1 MALFVSREIKKMKI
15 YIVGTVASGKSTL
28 AKGLSK
34 QLQCPYF
41 SLDDIVHKSKKDGY
55 GNEKRSVAER
65 DEIFQEILKRENY
78 IIEDVGRDCFSN
90 AYEQVDQI
98 ICLDFP
104 LYFLRTRIVF
114 RFLKQKLVIEK
125 ASYNVDFRM
134 LRMMF
139 KWVKVSPLDKLQGNS
154 KLIVLKNKAQ
164 VKAYLKQFS

>member
-1 MALFVSREIKKMKI
+1 MALFVSREIKKVKI

-34 QLQCPYF
+34 KLQCPYF

-65 DEIFQEILKRENY
+65 D
-78 IIEDVGRDCFSN
+78 CFSN

-98 ICLDFP
+98 ICLYFP
-104 LYFLRTRIVF
+104 LYILRTRIVF
-114 RFLKQKLVIEK
+114 RFLKQKLGIEK
-125 ASYNVDFRM
+125 ASYHVDFRM

-139 KWVKVSPLDKLQGNS
+139 KWVKLSPLDKLQGNS
-154 KLIVLKNKAQ
+154 KLIILKNKA
-164 VKAYLKQFS
+164 